1 MYVTRRM
8 SNRSHKIR
16 LVPNKEQEVLLRKT
30 VGATRF
36 AYNWGLDKWS
46 ELYKKG
52 EKVSP
57 YILSNIWTK
66 ERPEWSRE
74 VSTCPPRH
82 AFMNLGGAFKAF
94 FKKQAKFP
102 KYHKKGRKDSF
113 YLTNDKA
120 HLSGS
125 KLFIQRIG
133 WIKLREPL
141 RYSSCKIN
149 SYVVS
154 CKCGEWYVSVQCE
167 GVDDVRTDSTSLVG
181 VDVGCKNLVTTS
193 DGQVLKS
200 PGQIKDL
207 ERRLKRKQRL
217 LERKKKGS
225 SNKRKA
231 YEKVAKLYHRI
242 DNIKKDAIHKFTS
255 MITKNHGIVVVED
268 LNVEQMREKG
278 VKSTR
283 KGIQNSMMSEILR
296 QFSYKANT
304 VIKVDRYY
312 PSSKRCSTCGNVKAS
327 LSLSDRTYHCEK
339 CGSTIDRD
347 LNASLNLLQE
357 GLRLISLSTVG
368 HTVKDCGDSLKDSK

>member
-1 MYVTRRM
+1 M

-16 LVPNKEQEVLLRKT
+16 IVPNKEQEVLLRKT

-52 EKVSP
+52 EKVSS

-74 VSTCPPRH
+74 VNAQAQQH
-82 AFMNLGGAFKAF
+82 AFLNLGGAFKAF
-94 FKKQAKFP
+94 FRKQSKYP

-113 YLTNDKA
+113 YLTNQVTRIEGN
-120 HLSGS
+120 HIFLS
-125 KLFIQRIG
+125 KIG

-167 GVDDVRTDSTSLVG
+167 GVDDRRTDSTSAIG
-181 VDVGCKNLVTTS
+181 VDVGCKNWITTS
-193 DGQVLKS
+193 DRQVLKS

-207 ERRLKRKQRL
+207 ERRLRRKQRL

-242 DNIKKDAIHKFTS
+242 DNIKLDAIHKFTS

-283 KGIQNSMMSEILR
+283 KGIQNSCMSEILR
-296 QFSYKANT
+296 QLSYKANT
-304 VIKVDRYY
+304 VIKVDRYF

-327 LSLSDRTYHCEK
+327 LSLSDRTYHCDS
-339 CGSTIDRD
+339 CHTTIDRD
-347 LNASLNLLQE
+347 LNASLNILQE

-368 HTVKDCGDSLKDSK
+368 HTVKDCGDSFKDSR